1 MCKRRLSVAA
11 GSLVALFASGA
22 GAQLLPRDAA
32 MPSVR
37 PSPGQVPIVVEIREA
52 PAPRLFGAGSSFR
65 VTGRNVAGKPI
76 AVWGAQLY
84 KRDRQARW
92 RPVTAYVMRPPANL
106 RTTLGD
112 LDGFV
117 APGAGPEYE
126 ARATFAIFQDGTCAG
141 NGEMARREV
150 ASLREEFSAARNIG
164 MVLAGVPDA
173 PTADHLARAST
184 VLARGLAP
192 ASSRRTRQLYE
203 GVLTR
208 LGRAMDARLRSDP
221 KPEQLVQMARDMVD
235 AHLQELEGLPFVT
248 GQAR

>member
-1 MCKRRLSVAA
+1 MRKRWLSVAA

-22 GAQLLPRDAA
+22 GAQVPPRDAG

-37 PSPGQVPIVVEIREA
+37 PSPGQVPIVVEIRAA
-52 PAPRLFGAGSSFR
+52 PGPQVHRAGSSFR

-84 KRDRQARW
+84 KRDHQARW
-92 RPVTAYVMRPPANL
+92 RPVTAYVMRPANL
-106 RTTLGD
+106 RTTLGE
-112 LDGFV
+112 LDGFI
-117 APGAGPEYE
+117 APGAAPEYE
-126 ARATFAIFQDGTCAG
+126 ARATFAIFQDGTWAG

-150 ASLREEFSAARNIG
+150 DSLREEFSAARNIG
-164 MVLAGVPDA
+164 MVLAGIPDA
-173 PTADHLARAST
+173 PTADQLVRAST

-208 LGRAMDARLRSDP
+208 LARAMDARLRGDR

-235 AHLQELEGLPFVT
+235 AHLQELEGLSFVT
-248 GQAR
+248 RQAR